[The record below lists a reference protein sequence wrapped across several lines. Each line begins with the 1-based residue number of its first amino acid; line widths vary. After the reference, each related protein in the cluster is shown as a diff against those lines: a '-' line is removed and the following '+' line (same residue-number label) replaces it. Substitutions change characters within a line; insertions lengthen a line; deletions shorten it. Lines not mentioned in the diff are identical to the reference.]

1 VSLLKKAVGSYG
13 EEEPLPD
20 ELNGEQDDA
29 YEPDRVLA
37 QRTIQVQDAEVR
49 QVLVKWKGQNAEE
62 ATWEDAVMMTS
73 RFPHFSLE
81 DKAILSDGSVVRN
94 EASTDG
100 PRGLTASR
108 ELLSNHEVGP
118 REWLV
123 YSRRGKRV
131 SKA

>member
-1 VSLLKKAVGSYG
+1 
-13 EEEPLPD
+13 
-20 ELNGEQDDA
+20 
-29 YEPDRVLA
+29 
-37 QRTIQVQDAEVR
+37 
-49 QVLVKWKGQNAEE
+49 
-62 ATWEDAVMMTS
+62 MMTS

-100 PRGLTASR
+100 PRGPTTSR